1 VSDWAREE
9 GHILFIKCLRFVGAA
24 LMVMAVVGARGQ
36 ETPAV
41 PVAPETPHGEV
52 IFHRNSNDEHRN
64 SDDAAAPAKPEAAA
78 AATPAAKVSG
88 PELTDADRSALHF
101 LAYDLDAQLA
111 PEHAHLAMRA
121 RMTLRNDGAQPLS
134 RIGLQISSTLTWE
147 SVTLVSGAAHT
158 RLALAQHLLDS
169 DADHTGRASEAVIAL
184 PAPLAPG
191 ASVRLDAFYSGT
203 IEASGARLEG
213 IGATPVQAADAD
225 WDAIAASGTALRGF
239 GNVLWYPVSAP
250 QLFLGDG
257 AKLFQAV
264 AQMRFREQAVSVRLR
279 LSVEYRGE
287 PPVAAYF
294 CGRRLALKAVA
305 DDPNEPVL
313 LGAGVT
319 VAEFAAEPL
328 GFRFPDLFVM
338 AHAETAVAD
347 GHLVVETNDEASL
360 PRLAASVHSVEPL
373 LVTWF
378 GPHPL
383 SALTVVDHAGQ
394 PFEDGPLLAAPV
406 ATLAASTSTPALAHS
421 LTHAYV
427 QTGQPW
433 FDEGLAQFVALL
445 WTEQLAGR
453 AAANAELQDLM
464 RPVALAEPDAASV
477 DTSKG
482 EPLIAA
488 ADEVY
493 YRRKAAA
500 VWWMLRSLAG
510 DQALQQA
517 LTAWRSQP
525 ALTEPAEAQ
534 ALDFQHLLEKTS
546 GKQLGWFFNDWV
558 LRDRGL
564 PDLSIVDVTPRQLP
578 AGKGHDSGWLVAVTV
593 RNDGAAEVEVPLV
606 VRAGDFSVTRALRV
620 PGLSNVTERVVVEA
634 APTEVLVNDGSVPEL
649 RTSLHKREVV
659 AKVQ

>member
-1 VSDWAREE
+1 M
-9 GHILFIKCLRFVGAA
+9 FIKGLRYAGAA
-24 LMVMAVVGARGQ
+24 LLVLTVATARGQ

-52 IFHRNSNDEHRN
+52 IFHRNSDDAQPRN
-64 SDDAAAPAKPEAAA
+64 DDAAAPAKQAAPATAKPSAEA
-78 AATPAAKVSG
+78 SG
-88 PELTDADRSALHF
+88 PVLSDADRSAVRIT
-101 LAYDLDAQLA
+101 AYDLDAQLA

-121 RMTLRNDGAQPLS
+121 RITVRNDGAQPLS

-158 RLALAQHLLDS
+158 RLPLAQHLLDT

-191 ASVRLDAFYSGT
+191 ASFNLDTFYSGT
-203 IEASGARLEG
+203 IEPSGARLER
-213 IGATPVQAADAD
+213 IGASPAQAADAD
-225 WDAIAASGTALRGF
+225 WDAIAAGGTALRGF

-264 AQMRFREQAVSVRLR
+264 AQMRFREQDASVRLR

-294 CGRRLALKAVA
+294 CGRRVALKAVT

-313 LGAGVT
+313 LGSGVT

-347 GHLVVETNDEASL
+347 GHLAVETNDEASL
-360 PRLAASVHSVEPL
+360 PRLASSVQSVEPL

-394 PFEDGPLLAAPV
+394 PFEDGPLLVAPV

-445 WTEQLAGR
+445 WTEQLSGR

-464 RPVALAEPDAASV
+464 RPVALAEPDATAADSSV
-477 DTSKG
+477 G

-488 ADEVY
+488 ADEAY

-500 VWWMLRSLAG
+500 VWWMLRALAG

-525 ALTEPAEAQ
+525 ALAEPAEAQ

-546 GKQLGWFFNDWV
+546 GKQLGWFFNNWV

-593 RNDGAAEVEVPLV
+593 HNEGAAEVEVPLV
-606 VRAGDFSVTRALRV
+606 VRAGDFSVTRPLRV
-620 PGLSNVTERVVVEA
+620 PGMSNVTERVVVEA